1 MGEVKKVNIK
11 NRTYYFHND
20 MINIKN
26 FESDL
31 LKIDRKSY
39 KNIGIYN
46 IGYITIK
53 AIDDFENIYGV
64 NPLYLIISHA
74 NGYVEQKNEN
84 KYLIFDTTDENKELL
99 KKFNDA
105 WSRIKNKINSIS
117 SGECDYEK
125 DYMKI

>member
-11 NRTYYFHND
+11 KRAYYFHND

-46 IGYITIK
+46 IWYITIK
-53 AIDDFENIYGV
+53 TIDDFENI
-64 NPLYLIISHA
+64 
-74 NGYVEQKNEN
+74 
-84 KYLIFDTTDENKELL
+84 
-99 KKFNDA
+99 
-105 WSRIKNKINSIS
+105 
-117 SGECDYEK
+117 
-125 DYMKI
+125 

>member
-11 NRTYYFHND
+11 KRTYYFHND

-46 IGYITIK
+46 IWYITIK
-53 AIDDFENIYGV
+53 TIDDFENIYTV

-74 NGYVEQKNEN
+74 NRYVEEKNEN
-84 KYLIFDTTDENKELL
+84 KYLIFDTADENKELL
-99 KKFNDA
+99 KKFSDA
-105 WSRIKNKINSIS
+105 
-117 SGECDYEK
+117 
-125 DYMKI
+125 

>member
-1 MGEVKKVNIK
+1 MGEIKKLNIK

-46 IGYITIK
+46 IWYITIK
-53 AIDDFENIYGV
+53 TIDDFENIYSV
-64 NPLYLIISHA
+64 NPLYLIMSHA
-74 NGYVEQKNEN
+74 KGYVEEKNEN
-84 KYLIFDTTDENKELL
+84 KYLIFNTTDENKELL
-99 KKFNDA
+99 KK
-105 WSRIKNKINSIS
+105 IN
-117 SGECDYEK
+117 YA
-125 DYMKI
+125 

>member
-11 NRTYYFHND
+11 KRTYYFHND
-20 MINIKN
+20 IINIKN

-46 IGYITIK
+46 IWYITIK
-53 AIDDFENIYGV
+53 TIDDFENIYTV

-74 NGYVEQKNEN
+74 KDM
-84 KYLIFDTTDENKELL
+84 LR
-99 KKFNDA
+99 KKM
-105 WSRIKNKINSIS
+105 KINT
-117 SGECDYEK
+117 
-125 DYMKI
+125 